1 MTMPDMSP
9 DAITRRWKQVDELRE
24 LCLALA
30 GSRLKR
36 PWGVPAEQDCVSV
49 VKERKE
55 TCSNEGACNAR

>member
-9 DAITRRWKQVDELRE
+9 DAITRRLKQVDELRE

-36 PWGVPAEQDCVSV
+36 PWGVPPAQDFTIV
-49 VKERKE
+49 VQEPTTAYK
-55 TCSNEGACNAR
+55 NEKPSGK